1 MKRLAC
7 DTWFWPMAVILLLIV
22 FNITA
27 CASSGPPALRTLVRP
42 SDLATYQRLIREHG
56 GDAKAA
62 YVAWRAQETGRSAE
76 GLLADDER
84 LSLTENPFSRDDA
97 SAVQRGAVIYQ
108 AHCIECHGPNAD
120 GLGPSGEQLLGT
132 KDFHHSHIRMAVNM
146 SDSYVAGW
154 YTKTSN
160 GSDTG
165 QVMPDGT
172 ARAMPAM
179 RDLLTREQI
188 WLALTYLASNDDMA
202 NEVSR

>member
-1 MKRLAC
+1 M
-7 DTWFWPMAVILLLIV
+7 
-22 FNITA
+22 
-27 CASSGPPALRTLVRP
+27 RT
-42 SDLATYQRLIREHG
+42 SDLDTYRSYLQANHD
-56 GDAKAA
+56 DARAA
-62 YVAWRAQETGRSAE
+62 YLAWRSAQTGKSVEQLAAEDAAISETV
-76 GLLADDER
+76 
-84 LSLTENPFSRDDA
+84 NPFDRDDLA
-97 SAVQRGAVIYQ
+97 AVQRGALIYQ
-108 AHCIECHGPNAD
+108 VHCASCHGPSAN
-120 GLGPSGEQLLGT
+120 GLGPAGEQLMGT
-132 KDFHHSHIRMAVNM
+132 KDFHHSHIRMAVNV
-146 SDSYVAGW
+146 SDNYVAGW